1 MAAQDSDLSAFG
13 FDVVVAST
21 EQALNYVIKQYV
33 NEFKKPKTGSGGSPV
48 FNAYFMIDP
57 NTQKVVTLPSNWDQS
72 LYNNYVNLD
81 PLNVAAWNGAGA
93 MPPNIKNLSTPYMVN
108 YPPFPSYTYLR
119 YAISFELGF
128 TPDTTKPGAVKMPAQ
143 ILKLVDDGQYAIYTL
158 CFQNLT
164 LSVANYNSNYSAITS
179 YEVYKQNNSNP
190 YWFTVRVPLTSIQD
204 STNVS
209 DDVATRA
216 AALGDAFTIEQLV
229 LDLDNAQWSGAP
241 VIQDAPANS
250 AVYDLLNTVFLPFF
264 SQTMATNGR
273 AALGFNFIPK
283 ENTSADFGVTDLQLQ
298 IDDASLE
305 AQEGNGQT
313 VATLDY
319 LCAVNGNA
327 RQAPADFS
335 DPDNY
340 YLDGLP
346 TWNWFDGPTSYHGVI
361 AISPIALANYF
372 SKAMLPYVQTNCYY
386 PTTGWTWND
395 NKEMWMVNTPSVQA
409 GQTPTISLNQGGYLV
424 KFSYASPAGVG
435 YSKSEA
441 GDSQE
446 LKSNFTLTITQ
457 GGNNTIVVTQELII
471 WYSLTEGSNVSGNIV
486 DTILTD
492 TYTLAT
498 DTNGNF
504 APAVTS
510 ASQDKSQKVSF
521 GSFMNFFDGDP
532 NSMISTIKSWA
543 QTLAAKNVT
552 DIPISVMQGL
562 VFPGGNAFSMNEL
575 QFSEGGDLI
584 AYINYA
590 TPAYITA

>member
-1 MAAQDSDLSAFG
+1 MAAQDSDLSAYG

-48 FNAYFMIDP
+48 FNAYFMIEP
-57 NTQKVVTLPSNWDQS
+57 NTKEVVPLPAAWDQS
-72 LYNNYVNLD
+72 LYDHYVNLD
-81 PLNVAAWNGAGA
+81 PLSIAAWNGIGT
-93 MPPNIKNLSTPYMVN
+93 MPQSIKNLSMPYMVN
-108 YPPFPSYTYLR
+108 YPPFPSNTYLR

-128 TPDTTKPGAVKMPAQ
+128 TPDPSKPGSVKMPAQ
-143 ILKLVDDGQYAIYTL
+143 ILQLVDDGQYAIYTL

-164 LSVANYNSNYSAITS
+164 LTVANYNSNYSAITS
-179 YEVYKQNNSNP
+179 YEVYKQNAANP
-190 YWFTVRVPLTSIQD
+190 YWFTVKVPLKSISD

-216 AALGDAFTIEQLV
+216 AALGNAFTIEQLV
-229 LDLDNAQWSGAP
+229 LDLDNAQWNGAP
-241 VIQDAPANS
+241 VIQDAPSGS
-250 AVYDLLNTVFLPFF
+250 AVNDLLNTVFLPFF
-264 SQTMATNGR
+264 AQTMATNGR

-283 ENTSADFGVTDLQLQ
+283 ENTSADFGVTDIQLQ
-298 IDDASLE
+298 IDDASGDSEENQPGLP
-305 AQEGNGQT
+305 
-313 VATLDY
+313 TLDY
-319 LCAVNGNA
+319 LCAVNGDA
-327 RQAPADFS
+327 RQATADFS
-335 DPDNY
+335 DSDNY

-346 TWNWFDGPTSYHGVI
+346 YWNWFDGPTSYHGVI
-361 AISPIALANYF
+361 AVSPGALASYF
-372 SKAMLPYVQTNCYY
+372 SKALLSYVQTNCYL
-386 PTTGWTWND
+386 PTTGWTWSD
-395 NKEMWMVNTPSVQA
+395 DKEMWLVNTPSVQA
-409 GQTPTISLNQGGYLV
+409 GQVPVISLNQDGYLV
-424 KFSYASPAGVG
+424 KFSYTPPSGTG
-435 YSKSEA
+435 YSKNQQ
-441 GDSQE
+441 GDSQQ
-446 LKSNFTLTITQ
+446 LTPSFTLTIAQ

-471 WYSLTEGSNVSGNIV
+471 WYSLTEGSNVHGNVV

-492 TYTLAT
+492 SYTLAT

-510 ASQDKSQKVSF
+510 VSQDKSQKVSF
-521 GSFMNFFDGDP
+521 GSFINFFEGDP

-552 DIPISVMQGL
+552 DIPISIMQGL

-575 QFSEGGDLI
+575 QFSSGGDLI